1 MPCPGRFATPGG
13 EFVATTHATGP
24 HSRWFFV
31 YNETTGEGHGFTY
44 TNNKSSN
51 DEANAEVIGAER
63 TTVNGV
69 ETPLLDFASDTAEG
83 WVNNN
88 TLLENAPRLYE
99 VKMWQTTEYNKEG
112 ELEGKGPILA
122 QPSKISSLFHS
133 FEDIWKQC
141 GKASSS

>member
-1 MPCPGRFATPGG
+1 L
-13 EFVATTHATGP
+13 
-24 HSRWFFV
+24 S
-31 YNETTGEGHGFTY
+31 Y
-44 TNNKSSN
+44 
-51 DEANAEVIGAER
+51 
-63 TTVNGV
+63 
-69 ETPLLDFASDTAEG
+69 DFASDAAEG

-88 TLLENAPRLYE
+88 TLLENAPLLYE